1 MRRGIFTIFVC
12 VALFAAAQ
20 SAPPPRPRQTIG
32 LALEGGGAL
41 GLAHI
46 GVLQWMEE
54 HHIPIDYVAGTSMGG
69 LVGGIY
75 ATGMNPNEVRELVGG
90 INWDGVIRGQT
101 DFRDLSFRRKEDR
114 TDYPAAFEFGLRHG
128 VAFPGGF
135 NSGHKVGLI
144 LDRIALPYS
153 LLKSFDDLP
162 TPFRCVSTEL
172 TEREEYVFKDGPL
185 SEALR
190 ATMSIPGFFT
200 PVRLN
205 HKIYVDGGLLDNLPT
220 DVVKEMGADRII
232 AVHLQ
237 GAKLNAETPLSSFSV
252 LGESIAAVVATTE
265 RRGMQ
270 KADTVLSV
278 DLARFGP
285 TSFDEVNDLIA
296 AGYAAA
302 EANAAALLPYR
313 LSDADWSEFQA
324 RRQSRRIPTVPT
336 PQFVLVDG
344 TSPAVAAQLEHKLKS
359 WNGKRIVPRRLDQ
372 QLTELTGLGRFSA
385 VGYNMVEKDGK
396 VGLRIHAAEKE
407 YAPPTVNPTLIID
420 GSDYQNV
427 LFAVGARFTFLDIGR
442 TNAELRTDVLAGSEY
457 RAAVEYYL
465 PLSADYGWFV
475 APRAVAD
482 NSPLNIYLRDKRL
495 AEYRQRTAN
504 TGLDFGYTF
513 NRFNELRFGYEF
525 GWLQYDP
532 DLGDKTL
539 LRAVSGKQSLS
550 RVRYQLNHLD
560 DAIVP
565 RSGVAVNANFSF
577 YDSRP
582 GATDQFPEVNTRIQ
596 YFQPVRP
603 KDSIFFSGSGG
614 TTFGYSGTGVPM
626 FTLGGPFRLSAYG
639 NNEIFTNQYFLL
651 QAGYLHQV
659 TQLPPI
665 LGNHVYLAGSYEI
678 GKAYGIA
685 RSQRLP
691 MDGTLGL
698 VIQTLFGPA
707 YIGGSY
713 GDSGHHKFFF
723 QLGRI
728 F

>member
-1 MRRGIFTIFVC
+1 MRRGMLAFFFC
-12 VALFAAAQ
+12 FAILVAAQ
-20 SAPPPRPRQTIG
+20 PAPTSQPRKTVG
-32 LALEGGGAL
+32 LVLEGGGAL

-54 HHIPIDYVAGTSMGG
+54 HHIPVDYVAGTSMGG

-75 ATGMNPNEVRELVGG
+75 ATGMNPGEVRELVGG
-90 INWDGVIRGQT
+90 IDWDGVIRGQT

-114 TDYPAAFEFGLRHG
+114 TEYPAGFEFGLRHG

-153 LLKSFDDLP
+153 MSKSFDDLP

-172 TEREEYVFKDGPL
+172 TEREEHVFKDGPL
-185 SEALR
+185 SDALR

-220 DVVKEMGADRII
+220 DVVRDMGAEHVI

-265 RRGMQ
+265 RRGME
-270 KADTVLSV
+270 KADTVLRV
-278 DLARFGP
+278 DLARFSS
-285 TSFDEVNDLIA
+285 TSFDEVDALIA
-296 AGYAAA
+296 AGYASA
-302 EANAAALLPYR
+302 EENSAALLPYR
-313 LSDADWSEFQA
+313 LSDTEWTEFQA
-324 RRQSRRIPTVPT
+324 RRQQRRIQNVPI
-336 PQFVLVDG
+336 PQFVRVDG
-344 TSPAVAAQLEHKLKS
+344 TSPTVSAQLEYKLRS
-359 WNGKRIVPRRLDQ
+359 WDGKRIDPKRLEK

-385 VGYNMVEKDGK
+385 VGYDMVEENGK
-396 VGLRIHAAEKE
+396 IGLRIHAAEKG
-407 YAPPTVNPTLIID
+407 YAPPTVNPTLIIN

-427 LFAVGARFTFLDIGR
+427 LFAVGARFTFLDVGK
-442 TNAELRTDVLAGSEY
+442 TNAELRTDVLVGSDY

-465 PLSADYGWFV
+465 PLATDSGWFL
-475 APRAVAD
+475 APRALAR
-482 NSPLNIYLRDKRL
+482 NSPLNIYLRDKLL
-495 AEYRQRTAN
+495 AEYRQRAAN
-504 TGLDFGYTF
+504 TGLDFGYNF
-513 NRFNELRFGYEF
+513 DRFNELRFGYQF
-525 GWLQYDP
+525 GWLQYEP
-532 DLGDKTL
+532 NLGDKTL
-539 LRAVSGKQSLS
+539 LKAVSGKQSLS
-550 RVRYQLNHLD
+550 HVSYSLNYLD

-565 RSGVAVNANFSF
+565 RSGVSIYANASF

-582 GATDQFPEVNTRIQ
+582 GAADQFPAMETRIQ
-596 YFQPVRP
+596 FFQPVRP
-603 KDSIFFSGSGG
+603 NDSVFITASGG
-614 TTFGYSGTGVPM
+614 STFGYSRTGVPLFM
-626 FTLGGPFRLSAYG
+626 LGGPFRLSAYG
-639 NNEIFTNQYFLL
+639 DNEIFTNQYFLF
-651 QAGYLHQV
+651 QTGYLHEV

-678 GKAYGIA
+678 AKAYGIA

-707 YIGGSY
+707 YIGASY

>member
-1 MRRGIFTIFVC
+1 MRRGTFAIFVC

-20 SAPPPRPRQTIG
+20 STPPPRPRQTIG

-75 ATGMNPNEVRELVGG
+75 ATGMNPGEVRELVGG
-90 INWDGVIRGQT
+90 IDWDGVIRGQT

-172 TEREEYVFKDGPL
+172 TEREEFVFKDGPL

-200 PVRLN
+200 PVKLN
-205 HKIYVDGGLLDNLPT
+205 NKIYVDGGLLDNLPT
-220 DVVKEMGADRII
+220 DVVKAMGAEHII

-265 RRGMQ
+265 RRGME
-270 KADTVLSV
+270 KADTVLRV
-278 DLARFGP
+278 DLAKFGP
-285 TSFDEVNDLIA
+285 TSFDAVNELIA
-296 AGYAAA
+296 AGYASA

-313 LSDADWSEFQA
+313 LSDSEWSEFQA
-324 RRQSRRIPTVPT
+324 RRQSRRIPTVPA
-336 PQFVLVDG
+336 PQFVQVDG
-344 TSPAVAAQLEHKLKS
+344 TSPAVSARLEHKLKS
-359 WNGKRIVPRRLDQ
+359 WDGKNIDPRRLEQ

-385 VGYNMVEKDGK
+385 VGYNLVEKDGK

-407 YAPPTVNPTLIID
+407 YAPPTVNPTLVID

-427 LFAVGARFTFLDIGR
+427 RFAVGARFTFLDIGK

-465 PLSADYGWFV
+465 PLSGDSGWFV

-482 NSPLNIYLRDKRL
+482 NSPLDLYLRDKRL
-495 AEYRQRTAN
+495 AEYRRREAN
-504 TGLDFGYTF
+504 TGLDLGYNF
-513 NRFNELRFGYEF
+513 NRFNELRLGYEF

-532 DLGDKTL
+532 DLGDKSL

-550 RVRYQLNHLD
+550 RVRYNLNRLD

-565 RSGVAVNANFSF
+565 RSGVAVSANFNF

-582 GATDQFPEVNTRIQ
+582 GAADQFPEVDTHVQ
-596 YFQPVRP
+596 FFQPVWP
-603 KDSIFFSGSGG
+603 KDSIFISGSGG
-614 TTFGYSGTGVPM
+614 TTFGYSGTGVPL

-651 QAGYLHQV
+651 QTGYLHQV

-685 RSQRLP
+685 HSQRLP
-691 MDGTLGL
+691 MDGTFGL

>member
-1 MRRGIFTIFVC
+1 MRRAFVI
-12 VALFAAAQ
+12 VLILTATLISAQ
-20 SAPPPRPRQTIG
+20 TAPTQARPKIG
-32 LALEGGGAL
+32 LVLEGGGAL

-54 HHIPIDYVAGTSMGG
+54 HHVPMDYIAGTSMGG

-75 ATGMNPNEVRELVGG
+75 ATGMNPDEVRQLVSG
-90 INWDGVIRGQT
+90 IDWDGVIRGET

-114 TDYPAAFEFGLRHG
+114 QDYPATFEFGLRHG

-135 NSGHKVGLI
+135 NSGHQVGLI
-144 LDRIALPYS
+144 LDRVALPYS
-153 LLKSFDDLP
+153 TIKSFDQLP

-172 TEREEYVFKDGPL
+172 TERQEYVFKDGPL
-185 SEALR
+185 SDALR

-200 PVRLN
+200 PVKLN

-220 DVVKEMGADRII
+220 DVAREMGAERVI

-252 LGESIAAVVATTE
+252 LGQSIAAVVATNE

-270 KADTVLSV
+270 KADTVISV
-278 DLARFGP
+278 DLERFDSI
-285 TSFDEVNDLIA
+285 SFDQADQLIA

-313 LSDADWSEFQA
+313 LSDDDWKAFQE
-324 RRQSRRIPTVPT
+324 RRQGRRIREVPT
-336 PQFVLVDG
+336 PQFVTVDG
-344 TSPAVAAQLEHKLKS
+344 TSRRVAKQLELKLRR
-359 WNGKRIVPRRLDQ
+359 WDGKRIDPQKLEE

-385 VGYNMVEKDGK
+385 VGYSLVEQDGTT
-396 VGLRIHAAEKE
+396 GLRIHAAEKE

-427 LFAVGARFTFLDIGR
+427 RFAVGARFTFLDIGR
-442 TNAELRTDVLAGSEY
+442 TNAELRTDVLAGSQY
-457 RAAVEYYL
+457 HAGIEYYL
-465 PLSADYGWFV
+465 PVAGDSGWFL
-475 APRAVAD
+475 APRALAD
-482 NSPLNIYLRDKRL
+482 NSPLDIYLRDKHL
-495 AEYRQRTAN
+495 AEYRLRQAN
-504 TGLDFGYTF
+504 TGMDVGYNFDRFG
-513 NRFNELRFGYEF
+513 ELRMGYEF

-532 DLGDKTL
+532 DLGDRTVV
-539 LRAVSGKQSLS
+539 ASVSGKQSLT
-550 RVRYQLNHLD
+550 RVRYSFNHLD

-565 RSGVAVNANFSF
+565 RAGFALKTNFGF

-582 GATDQFPEVNTRIQ
+582 GAADRFPALDARTQF
-596 YFQPVRP
+596 FQPVREN
-603 KDSIFFSGSGG
+603 DSVFVTASGG
-614 TTFGYSGTGVPM
+614 TTFDFSHTGVPLY
-626 FTLGGPFRLSAYG
+626 TLGGPFRLSAYG
-639 NNEIFTNQYFLL
+639 NNEIFTNQFFLF
-651 QAGYLHQV
+651 QTGYLHQV

-678 GKAYGIA
+678 GKAYGIE

>member
-1 MRRGIFTIFVC
+1 MRRGISVILLCF
-12 VALFAAAQ
+12 ALFAGAQ
-20 SAPPPRPRQTIG
+20 TTPASHPRETVG

-75 ATGMNPNEVRELVGG
+75 ATGMNPGEVRELVGG
-90 INWDGVIRGQT
+90 IDWDGVIRGQT

-114 TDYPAAFEFGLRHG
+114 TEYPAAFEFGLRHG

-135 NSGHKVGLI
+135 NSGHQVGLI

-172 TEREEYVFKDGPL
+172 TEREEFVFQQGPL
-185 SEALR
+185 SDALR

-200 PVRLN
+200 PVKLN

-220 DVVKEMGADRII
+220 DVVKEMGADHII

-265 RRGMQ
+265 RRGMA
-270 KADTVLSV
+270 KADTVISV

-285 TSFDEVNDLIA
+285 TSFDAVDELIA

-302 EANAAALLPYR
+302 EANASALLPKR
-313 LSDADWSEFQA
+313 LSDTEWNEFLA
-324 RRQSRRIPTVPT
+324 RRQSRRIPSVPT
-336 PQFVLVDG
+336 PQFVQVDG
-344 TSPAVAAQLEHKLKS
+344 TSPAVASQLERRLKS
-359 WNGKRIVPRRLDQ
+359 WDGKRIDPRRLDQ
-372 QLTELTGLGRFSA
+372 QLTEVTGLGRFSA
-385 VGYNMVEKDGK
+385 VGYNLVEKDGK

-407 YAPPTVNPTLIID
+407 YAPPTVNPTLIIN

-427 LFAVGARFTFLDIGR
+427 LFAVGARFTFLDIGKI
-442 TNAELRTDVLAGSEY
+442 NAELRTDVLAGSEY
-457 RAAVEYYL
+457 RAAIEYYL
-465 PLSADYGWFV
+465 PLSAYSGWFV

-482 NSPLNIYLRDKRL
+482 NAPLNIYLRDKRL
-495 AEYRQRTAN
+495 AEYRQREAN

-532 DLGDKTL
+532 DLGDKSL
-539 LRAVSGKQSLS
+539 IRAVSGKQSFS
-550 RVRYQLNHLD
+550 RVRYSLNHLD

-565 RSGVAVNANFSF
+565 RAGVALNANINF

-582 GATDQFPEVNTRIQ
+582 GAADQFPEMDTHFQ
-596 YFQPVRP
+596 FFQPLRP
-603 KDSIFFSGSGG
+603 NDSVFFTGSGG

-723 QLGRI
+723 QLGKI

>member
-1 MRRGIFTIFVC
+1 MRRAFVI
-12 VALFAAAQ
+12 VLILTATLISAQ
-20 SAPPPRPRQTIG
+20 TAPTQDRPKIG
-32 LALEGGGAL
+32 LVLEGGGAL

-54 HHIPIDYVAGTSMGG
+54 HHVPMDYIAGTSMGG

-75 ATGMNPNEVRELVGG
+75 ATGMNPDEVRQLVSG
-90 INWDGVIRGQT
+90 IDWDGVIRGET

-114 TDYPAAFEFGLRHG
+114 QNYPATFEFGLRHG

-135 NSGHKVGLI
+135 NSGHQVGLI
-144 LDRIALPYS
+144 LDRVALPYS
-153 LLKSFDDLP
+153 TIKSFDELP

-172 TEREEYVFKDGPL
+172 TERQEYVFKDGPL
-185 SEALR
+185 SDALR

-200 PVRLN
+200 PVKLN

-220 DVVKEMGADRII
+220 DVARDMGAQHVI

-237 GAKLNAETPLSSFSV
+237 GAKLSAETPLSSFSV
-252 LGESIAAVVATTE
+252 LGQSIAAVVATNE

-270 KADTVLSV
+270 KADTVIRV
-278 DLARFGP
+278 DLERFDS
-285 TSFDEVNDLIA
+285 TSFDQADQLIA

-302 EANAAALLPYR
+302 EASAAALLPFR
-313 LSDADWSEFQA
+313 LSDDEWKAFQE
-324 RRQSRRIPTVPT
+324 RRQRRRIREVPT
-336 PQFVLVDG
+336 PQFVTVDG
-344 TSPAVAAQLEHKLKS
+344 TSRRVAKQVELKLRR
-359 WNGKRIVPRRLDQ
+359 WDGKRIDPKKLEE

-385 VGYNMVEKDGK
+385 VGYSLVEQDGK
-396 VGLRIHAAEKE
+396 TGLRIHAAEKE

-427 LFAVGARFTFLDIGR
+427 RFAVGARFTFLDIGK
-442 TNAELRTDVLAGSEY
+442 TNAELRTDVLAGSQY
-457 RAAVEYYL
+457 HAGIEYYL
-465 PLSADYGWFV
+465 PLAGDSGWFL
-475 APRAVAD
+475 APRALAD
-482 NSPLNIYLRDKRL
+482 NSPLDIYLRDKHL
-495 AEYRQRTAN
+495 AEYRLRQAN
-504 TGLDFGYTF
+504 TGMDLGYNFDRFG
-513 NRFNELRFGYEF
+513 ELRMGYEF

-532 DLGDKTL
+532 DLGDKTVV
-539 LRAVSGKQSLS
+539 ANVSGKQSLT
-550 RVRYQLNHLD
+550 RIRYSFNHLD

-565 RSGVAVNANFSF
+565 RAGFALNTNFGF

-582 GATDQFPEVNTRIQ
+582 GAADQFPALDARTQ
-596 YFQPVRP
+596 FFQPVREN
-603 KDSIFFSGSGG
+603 DSIFVTASGG
-614 TTFGYSGTGVPM
+614 TTFDFSHTGVPLYA
-626 FTLGGPFRLSAYG
+626 LGGPFRLSAYG
-639 NNEIFTNQYFLL
+639 NNEIFTNQYFLF
-651 QAGYLHQV
+651 QTGYLHQV

-678 GKAYGIA
+678 GKAYGIE